1 MQEEKNIVWHNATV
15 NRVRREQLNGHR
27 GAVVWFTGLSGS
39 GKSTIAHSVEEQL
52 FQRGCHTYTFDGD
65 NVRHG
70 LCSDLGFSEDD
81 RHENIRRIS
90 EMTRLFLDAGVIA
103 LTAFIS
109 PTRQDREKVRRL
121 IGEHDYLEV
130 YCECPL
136 EVCEQ
141 RDVKGL
147 YRRAR
152 AGEIKNF
159 TGISAPYEAP
169 DHPDLVLH
177 TSSLTVAESVNQ
189 VIVLIMAR
197 GIIKGDR

>member
-1 MQEEKNIVWHNATV
+1 MQQDMNIVWHNATV
-15 NRVRREQLNGHR
+15 NRARREQLNGHR

-90 EMTRLFLDAGVIA
+90 EMTHLFLDAGVIA

-121 IGEHDYLEV
+121 IGEQDFLEV

-159 TGISAPYEAP
+159 TGISAPYETP
-169 DHPDLVLH
+169 EHPDLVLH
-177 TSSLTVAESVNQ
+177 TSNHTIAESVGQ
-189 VIVLIMAR
+189 VIDLIIAR
-197 GIIKGDR
+197 GIIKGNR